1 MNNEQTPF
9 WKIKTLSEMTLDE
22 WESLCDGCGICCLEK
37 SQDIDSGEI
46 KVSSVPCEYLD
57 TENCRCIIY
66 ENRFLIDPDCIK
78 ITPHNV
84 KQITW
89 LPDTCAYRCLI
100 EGRNLE
106 WWHPLVS
113 GNPNTVH
120 QAGVSIRDK
129 GLPGRYVHPQ
139 DIIRHVKS
147 NKVK

>member
-37 SQDIDSGEI
+37 FQDIYSSEI

-57 TENCRCIIY
+57 TANCRCIIY

-78 ITPHNV
+78 ITPPNV

-89 LPDTCAYRCLI
+89 LPDTCAYRCLV
-100 EGRNLE
+100 EGRDLE

-120 QAGVSIRDK
+120 QAGISVRDD
-129 GLPGRYVHPQ
+129 RYVPE
-139 DIIRHVKS
+139 
-147 NKVK
+147 